1 MWIDPTNA
9 DRMAVVNDGGVSI
22 SINHGRSW
30 NHIQL
35 PIAQIYHVTVDNQI
49 PYNVYGNRQDGSSY
63 SGPSNSLQ
71 FGGGELATDF
81 AQRVASCVRR

>member
-35 PIAQIYHVTVDNQI
+35 PIAQNYHVTVDDQI
-49 PYNVYGNRQDGSSY
+49 PVYYVYGNRQDGTQSR
-63 SGPSNSLQ
+63 PSNSLN
-71 FGGGELATDF
+71 LAG
-81 AQRVASCVRR
+81 R